1 VADEQP
7 EKKDKRMAT
16 TNIKVTREAHGL
28 LKTVS
33 DMLGVPMS
41 DVILFMIDKQFPQAD
56 EELKRR
62 EEIQAQL
69 KERRPKP
76 SE

>member
-1 VADEQP
+1 
-7 EKKDKRMAT
+7 MAT

-33 DMLGVPMS
+33 DLLGVPMS
-41 DVILFMIDKQFPQAD
+41 DVILLMVDKQFPQA
-56 EELKRR
+56 EEEMKRR

-69 KERRPKP
+69 KERRSKP

>member
-1 VADEQP
+1 
-7 EKKDKRMAT
+7 MAT

-56 EELKRR
+56 EEMKRR
-62 EEIQAQL
+62 EEVQAQL
-69 KERRPKP
+69 KERRSKP